1 MPTWMPR
8 SRSGAAMSSARGN
21 WFDCT
26 PTSITMPAPA
36 ASIIAARRART
47 DAGIGL
53 VEGVDVD
60 LDVVARARAARRSPW
75 RGRRAQASEFDG
87 IDERSHWMT

>member
-1 MPTWMPR
+1 
-8 SRSGAAMSSARGN
+8 MSSARGN

-36 ASIIAARRART
+36 ASIIARQACRT

-53 VEGVDVD
+53 VEGVDLD
-60 LDVVARARAARRSPW
+60 LDVIAEHAALGAVAR
-75 RGRRAQASEFDG
+75 RGRTAQASEFDG
-87 IDERSHWMT
+87 IDERHHWMT